1 MKKLEYT
8 RSMSANN
15 KVSNLTIREVPLQP
29 LLTGQ
34 NCGEDCESDGEDKE
48 DVKELRK
55 ALSEDVPVGDDE
67 YHRLFVLLHR
77 LQVKLLVVAVKS
89 LRMKNKVRVK

>member
-1 MKKLEYT
+1 
-8 RSMSANN
+8 MSANN
-15 KVSNLTIREVPLQP
+15 KVSNLTICEVPLPP
-29 LLTGQ
+29 LHTGQ
-34 NCGEDCESDGEDKE
+34 NCGEDCESDGEDEE
-48 DVKELRK
+48 DVEELRK

-89 LRMKNKVRVK
+89 LRMKNKVRVISI